1 MRAQLASEAKDRRSR
16 LTLLMGGRTE
26 NGVLMRVSF
35 QFRMEEGGSQASIKE
50 RLCGA
55 FSTLSSK
62 FKFMNNIKYDMNKI
76 ETFKNESFGE
86 VRVAGTSANP
96 TFCLADVCKV
106 LELGNPSQVKTR
118 LGDGVI
124 SNEVIPD
131 TLGRQQE
138 MTFIN
143 EDGLY
148 DVILDSR
155 KPQAKSFRKW
165 ITSEVL
171 PSIRKTGNYS
181 VKELSRKE
189 LAQMVIEAEE
199 EKERL
204 QLEVKKRDEQIAA
217 DAPRVLFSKAVE
229 TAKRSC
235 LVAELAKILQQNGV
249 KIGQN
254 RLFAWMRK
262 NGYLCSKG
270 QYYNQPTQK
279 SMELG
284 LFELKQTTINKPD
297 GSVLVSTTKKV
308 SGSGQVYFV
317 NKFLNR

>member
-1 MRAQLASEAKDRRSR
+1 MNE
-16 LTLLMGGRTE
+16 
-26 NGVLMRVSF
+26 VSI
-35 QFRMEEGGSQASIKE
+35 FR
-50 RLCGA
+50 
-55 FSTLSSK
+55 
-62 FKFMNNIKYDMNKI
+62 
-76 ETFKNESFGE
+76 NESFGE
-86 VRVAGTSANP
+86 VRVAGTSEQP
-96 TFCLADVCKV
+96 LFCLADVCKV

-118 LGDGVI
+118 LYDGVI

-131 TLGRQQE
+131 SLGRQQE
-138 MTFIN
+138 MTFVN

-155 KPQAKSFRKW
+155 KPQAKAFRKW

-171 PSIRKTGNYS
+171 PSIRKSGSYS
-181 VKELSRKE
+181 VQSLSRKE

-204 QLEVKKRDEQIAA
+204 QLEMKKRDEQIAE

-235 LVAELAKILQQNGV
+235 LIAELAKILQQNGV
-249 KIGQN
+249 NIGQN
-254 RLFAWMRK
+254 RLFKWMRE

-279 SMELG
+279 AMQLG
-284 LFELKQTTINKPD
+284 LFEIKKTTINKPD
-297 GSVLVSTTKKV
+297 GSVLVSTTTKC
-308 SGSGQVYFV
+308 SGKGQVYFV
-317 NKFLNR
+317 NKFLNRPIMV